1 MRRWRLIACAALAL
15 VQISKQADWESG
27 ARDGFL
33 SSISPECDV
42 MKPRWA
48 CAAALLCGYIS
59 CSYTVCVSFFFLFVF
74 LMLGFGSQGIFPSPR
89 QRSDTG
95 QSPTGWEQLRDPRI
109 TQPVTHSY
117 TNTHWRRSHLGTA
130 SINYARFN
138 LCHSGSEESLKQC
151 LVFKCR
157 NISWIWRSC

>member
-59 CSYTVCVSFFFLFVF
+59 CSYTVCVRVFFLFVF
-74 LMLGFGSQGIFPSPR
+74 PYVGVWFPGNFSLPKAEEWHWPESDRVGAAQRPPHHAACNTLLHKHTLASQPSGHSQHQLCPI
-89 QRSDTG
+89 
-95 QSPTGWEQLRDPRI
+95 QSVSLW
-109 TQPVTHSY
+109 
-117 TNTHWRRSHLGTA
+117 NRRVVKTMHC
-130 SINYARFN
+130 F
-138 LCHSGSEESLKQC
+138 
-151 LVFKCR
+151 
-157 NISWIWRSC
+157 

>member
-1 MRRWRLIACAALAL
+1 MRQWRLIACAALAL

-33 SSISPECDV
+33 SSISPECDM
-42 MKPRWA
+42 MKPR
-48 CAAALLCGYIS
+48 CCVTLRVYKLQLYSLCE
-59 CSYTVCVSFFFLFVF
+59 VFFLFVF
-74 LMLGFGSQGIFPSPR
+74 PYVGIWFPGNFPSLR

-138 LCHSGSEESLKQC
+138 LCHSGTEESLKQC

-157 NISWIWRSC
+157 NISWI